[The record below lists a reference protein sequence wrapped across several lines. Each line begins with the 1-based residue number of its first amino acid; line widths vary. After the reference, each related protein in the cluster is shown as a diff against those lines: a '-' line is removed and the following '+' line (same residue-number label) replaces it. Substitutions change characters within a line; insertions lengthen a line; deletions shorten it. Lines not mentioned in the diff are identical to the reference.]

1 MSASLLT
8 TTPLSLALAGLDLS
22 DAAGTL
28 LLGEPLFRAQLDLAR
43 RWRIAAVQLNAAAA
57 GLRARELSRT
67 GRRDL
72 AALLRRSDVALSGG
86 DLWIPPEHFI
96 RPEHAD
102 RAVAAVL
109 DAIEL
114 LADLAQLNSTPSA
127 PPLSLMLPANTPESI
142 IQTISDRATTCGVPV
157 ADFTFTQTAPSPTGG
172 SASTP
177 PNPPKS
183 PPSPD
188 APIGPG
194 VDPAGIFMAGGDP
207 IALAARLGASL
218 RAARL
223 SDVSSAGR
231 RAVGGPRS
239 LGGRLDVQRYAITL
253 GAVTKVP
260 FVTLDLRQVPDQ
272 LDAAPRAISAWRGDG
287 ATTA

>member
-8 TTPLSLALAGLDLS
+8 TTPLSLALAGLDLA
-22 DAAGTL
+22 DAVGTPM
-28 LLGEPLFRAQLDLAR
+28 LGEPLFRAQLDLAR
-43 RWRIAAVQLNAAAA
+43 RWRISAVQLNAAAA

-72 AALLRRSDVALSGG
+72 AALLRRSGIALSGG

-114 LADLAQLNSTPSA
+114 LADLGQLLATQGDTPLA
-127 PPLSLMLPANTPESI
+127 VMLPSDAPESI
-142 IQTISDRATTCGVPV
+142 INTISDRATTCGVPI
-157 ADFTFTQTAPSPTGG
+157 ADFTFTQPAPAQTN
-172 SASTP
+172 ASTNTSATSQP
-177 PNPPKS
+177 PAP

-207 IALAARLGASL
+207 IAIAARLGASL

-272 LDAAPRAISAWRGDG
+272 LDAAPRAIAAWRNDG
-287 ATTA
+287 